1 MIQETPGPS
10 VVQGTQDP
18 PQPFNFAL
26 RHMLPSS
33 LETPQP
39 YGLCSTQPGLP
50 WSSVARC
57 PTFKHTPDSGTTSLL
72 AGPSGLTFISAHTF
86 THRPAL
92 TPKLHHGHMGPLTC
106 LTPITAL
113 RPPYTHI
120 CTYPKQKLERH
131 LLPPQSC
138 SSPIHF
144 NPSLS
149 LIFIHLLNSTFHTSL
164 SPSSKALS

>member
-1 MIQETPGPS
+1 MLSRAPRIPYNTS
-10 VVQGTQDP
+10 IL
-18 PQPFNFAL
+18 AL
-26 RHMLPSS
+26 RHMLPSP

-39 YGLCSTQPGLP
+39 YGLSSTQPGLP

-72 AGPSGLTFISAHTF
+72 ARPSGLTFISAHIF
-86 THRPAL
+86 THTPAL

-120 CTYPKQKLERH
+120 YTYPKEKLERH

-138 SSPIHF
+138 SSPIHSPIHF